1 MPKLSTTLLLIA
13 ALPTVAV
20 AQEAPQDAPPPA
32 ASQPAATAPTTLPDE
47 EAGGEGVEAT
57 SVVGG
62 GTMFPADSPER
73 ILAVTNEVFPAVVAL
88 DVKQEVYRDGK
99 RTLQGGTGSG
109 VIFNADGYILTNYH
123 VAGRAAEIYVTL
135 ANKERVR
142 GTLIGDD
149 HWTDVAVVR
158 LDMDEVME
166 KGIDFQYAEFG
177 DSKSLVPGQDVI
189 AIGTPFG
196 LARTMTKGI
205 VSNTERTFYPTEQD
219 IDGYETGRFNNWI
232 QMDAPIAPGNSGGPL
247 VDLNARVIGINTR
260 GYTGADL
267 NFAIPGNIVKDVRD
281 AILQSVEYA
290 DDGTVEKEGKVT
302 RADLGLSLKPLRDL
316 EQFYNIDAN
325 RGVLID
331 NVEKNSPADTA
342 GLRVQDILL
351 SMNGEATNVRFP
363 EELAAVMQRIAR
375 LPIGEEVEMTVIR
388 NGEEQTFTTTA
399 EKLESQIGEE
409 SEAKEWGLSV
419 RDVTRVYANNRQ
431 LDDAKGVVV
440 TTVRDGYPA
449 DEAEL
454 VPGDVIKKVNNE
466 EAEDLEAFETLYEA
480 AVESGK
486 NRILLTVARRQGT
499 RSVLLKID

>member
-1 MPKLSTTLLLIA
+1 MFKLPKMLSLTLSLAIVPLLFSGL
-13 ALPTVAV
+13 AL
-20 AQEAPQDAPPPA
+20 AQDEAQDGPE
-32 ASQPAATAPTTLPDE
+32 APTTLPDDD
-47 EAGGEGVEAT
+47 AGGEGVEAT

-62 GTMFPADSPER
+62 GTMFPEDTPER
-73 ILAVTNEVFPAVVAL
+73 VLAVTNEVFPAVVAL
-88 DVKQEVYRDGK
+88 DVKQEIYRDGK

-109 VIFNADGYILTNYH
+109 VIFNADGFILTNYH

-142 GTLIGDD
+142 GQLIGDD
-149 HWTDVAVVR
+149 HWTDIAIVR
-158 LDMDEVME
+158 LDMDEIAA
-166 KGIDFQYAEFG
+166 KGISFQYAEFG
-177 DSKSLVPGQDVI
+177 ESKGLVPGQDVI

-205 VSNTERTFYPTEQD
+205 VSNTERTFYPQEQN

-247 VDLNARVIGINTR
+247 VDLNARVVGINTR
-260 GYTGADL
+260 GYTGSDL
-267 NFAIPGNIVKDVRD
+267 NFAIPIDVVKRVKDE
-281 AILQSVEYA
+281 LLESVEFEE
-290 DDGTVEKEGKVT
+290 DGKAVKKAGKVT

-331 NVEKNSPADTA
+331 NVEKNGPADA
-342 GLRVQDILL
+342 GGLKVQDVLL
-351 SMNGEATNVRFP
+351 SMNGEPTNVRFP
-363 EELAAVMQRIAR
+363 EELAAVMQRIAK
-375 LPIGEEVEMTVIR
+375 LPIGEDVSMVVLR
-388 NGEEQTFTTTA
+388 NGEEQAVGATA
-399 EKLESQIGEE
+399 DKLESQIGEE
-409 SEAKEWGLSV
+409 REMKEWGLSV

-454 VPGDVIKKVNNE
+454 RGGDVIKAVNGKD
-466 EAEDLEAFETLYEA
+466 AEDLDAFEDLYNT
-480 AVESGK
+480 AVEEGK
-486 NRILLTVARRQGT
+486 TRVLLTVARRQGT
-499 RSVLLKID
+499 RSVLLKIDD